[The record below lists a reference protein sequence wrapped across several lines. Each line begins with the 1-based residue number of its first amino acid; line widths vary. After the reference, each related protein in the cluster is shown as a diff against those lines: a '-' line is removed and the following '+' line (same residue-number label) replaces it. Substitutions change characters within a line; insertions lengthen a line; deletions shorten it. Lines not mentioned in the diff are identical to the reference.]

1 VQASRYYDKSESF
14 SAKLRLDSLAEA
26 MTVRQAAWLTLLVQL
41 VIAGSPAV
49 EDCKISSIT
58 FETLFDAI

>member
-1 VQASRYYDKSESF
+1 
-14 SAKLRLDSLAEA
+14 

-41 VIAGSPAV
+41 VIAGSPAI